1 MRDVLCEEHKNLD
14 LRMKIKIQGTQKVIP
29 LACLENTIENYRCV
43 INQHT
48 CTKKR
53 KHAFV
58 NSRGDKIEGGVLG
71 DTQVLSQILF
81 F

>member
-1 MRDVLCEEHKNLD
+1 
-14 LRMKIKIQGTQKVIP
+14 MKIKIQGTQKVIP

-58 NSRGDKIEGGVLG
+58 NSRGDKIERGVFIKALPG
-71 DTQVLSQILF
+71 SSTRQENMPPYSM
-81 F
+81 